1 MIDTQVVFSARMSRV
16 KVFAGI
22 AAGVF
27 AGAELAPARLLAD
40 SAWDGVV
47 GSARKVGG
55 DIGAVDN
62 VIVLPAGEGVF
73 AGEMV
78 DVELFPDD
86 KVNVSA
92 GCALLPLGEGAA
104 PERWGVGDVGA
115 ATETGDDD

>member
-1 MIDTQVVFSARMSRV
+1 MMETQVVFSARISRV
-16 KVFAGI
+16 KVFSGI
-22 AAGVF
+22 GAGVF
-27 AGAELAPARLLAD
+27 AAVALAPARLLAD

-73 AGEMV
+73 AGEMAPG
-78 DVELFPDD
+78 ETFPDD

-92 GCALLPLGEGAA
+92 GDALLPLGDAAGA
-104 PERWGVGDVGA
+104 ERWVLGDAGA
-115 ATETGDDD
+115 GAETKG